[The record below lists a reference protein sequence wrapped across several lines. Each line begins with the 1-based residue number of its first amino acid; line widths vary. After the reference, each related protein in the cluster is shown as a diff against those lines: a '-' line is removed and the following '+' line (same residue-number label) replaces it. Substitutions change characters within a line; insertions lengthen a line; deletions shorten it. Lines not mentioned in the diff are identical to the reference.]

1 MNKGMLSVGIIL
13 LSVIALVLLN
23 VLSNYSTG
31 GELDYYLVKET
42 VDAAMVDAID
52 ASYSRTCGL
61 YRMDKEKF
69 VESFLYRFADS
80 VDVTRGYNIAFY
92 DINEVPPKVSVKV
105 DSLTVLAFNA
115 KKPDGTS
122 EKVAANISTSYD
134 AILETTYKEDEAVA
148 EGLSNPDSDICTKLA
163 ATYS

>member
-13 LSVIALVLLN
+13 LSVIALLLLN

-52 ASYSRTCGL
+52 ASYLRTCGL

-69 VESFLYRFADS
+69 VESFLFRFADS
-80 VDVTRGYNIAFY
+80 VDTARSYEIEIY
-92 DINEVPPKVSVKV
+92 DINEVPPKVSVRV
-105 DSLTVLAFNA
+105 DSLTALTFNA
-115 KKPDGTS
+115 QG
-122 EKVAANISTSYD
+122 EQLAANITTSYD
-134 AILETTYKEDEAVA
+134 AILETTYKEDATVY
-148 EGLSNPDSDICTKLA
+148 EGINNSSDMCKALS
-163 ATYS
+163 

>member
-13 LSVIALVLLN
+13 LSVIALLLLN

-31 GELDYYLVKET
+31 GELDYYLVKES

-52 ASYSRTCGL
+52 ASYLRTCGL

-80 VDVTRGYNIAFY
+80 VDTSRSYEIELY
-92 DINEVPPKVSVKV
+92 DINEVPPKVSVRV
-105 DSLTVLAFNA
+105 NSLTALTFNA
-115 KKPDGTS
+115 QG
-122 EKVAANISTSYD
+122 EQLAANITTSYD
-134 AILETTYKEDEAVA
+134 AILETTYKDDDSVI
-148 EGLSNPDSDICTKLA
+148 EGIENNHSDMCVSLR
-163 ATYS
+163 

>member
-13 LSVIALVLLN
+13 LSVVALLLLN

-52 ASYSRTCGL
+52 ASYLRTCGL

-80 VDVTRGYNIAFY
+80 VDTSRSYEIEIY
-92 DINEVPPKVSVKV
+92 DLNEVPPKVSVRV
-105 DSLTVLAFNA
+105 NSLTALTFHHANGE
-115 KKPDGTS
+115 DL
-122 EKVAANISTSYD
+122 AANITTSYD
-134 AILETTYKEDEAVA
+134 AILETTYKDDATVYT
-148 EGLSNPDSDICTKLA
+148 GINDSSDKCMALR
-163 ATYS
+163 

>member
-42 VDAAMVDAID
+42 VDAAMIDSID

-80 VDVTRGYNIAFY
+80 VDTSRSYEIEIY
-92 DINEVPPKVSVKV
+92 DINEVPPKVSVRV
-105 DSLTVLAFNA
+105 NSLTALTFNA
-115 KKPDGTS
+115 QG
-122 EKVAANISTSYD
+122 EQLAANITTSYD
-134 AILETTYKEDEAVA
+134 AILETTYKDDATVN
-148 EGLSNPDSDICTKLA
+148 EGIRSNISDMCSSLR
-163 ATYS
+163 

>member
-13 LSVIALVLLN
+13 LSVIALLLLN

-52 ASYSRTCGL
+52 ASYLRTCGL

-80 VDVTRGYNIAFY
+80 VDTTRSYEIEIF
-92 DINEVPPKVSVKV
+92 DINEVPPKVSVRV
-105 DSLTVLAFNA
+105 DSLTALTFNA
-115 KKPDGTS
+115 QG
-122 EKVAANISTSYD
+122 EQLAANITTSYD
-134 AILETTYKEDEAVA
+134 AILETTYKEDATVY
-148 EGLSNPDSDICTKLA
+148 EGINNSSDMCAALS
-163 ATYS
+163 

>member
-1 MNKGMLSVGIIL
+1 MNKGMLSVGIIMLSLVALLL
-13 LSVIALVLLN
+13 LS

-31 GELDYYLVKET
+31 GELDYYLVKEA

-52 ASYSRTCGL
+52 ASYKRTCGL

-80 VDVTRGYNIAFY
+80 VDTTRQYDISIY

-105 DSLTVLAFNA
+105 DALTALTFRDQVNDEDL
-115 KKPDGTS
+115 
-122 EKVAANISTSYD
+122 AANITTSYD
-134 AILETTYKEDEAVA
+134 AILETTYLEDASVI
-148 EGLSNPDSDICTKLA
+148 EGLSSTTSDMCMPLSI
-163 ATYS
+163 S

>member
-13 LSVIALVLLN
+13 LSVIALLLLN

-80 VDVTRGYNIAFY
+80 VDINRGYNIAFY

-105 DSLTVLAFNA
+105 DSLTVLSF
-115 KKPDGTS
+115 KVSEPDGS
-122 EKVAANISTSYD
+122 KENYAANISTSYD
-134 AILETTYKEDEAVA
+134 AILETVYKEDVTVS
-148 EGLSNPDSDICTKLA
+148 EGLTDPDSDMCKSL
-163 ATYS
+163 S

>member
-13 LSVIALVLLN
+13 LSVIALLLLN

-52 ASYSRTCGL
+52 ASYLRTCGL

-80 VDVTRGYNIAFY
+80 VDTARSYEIEIY

-105 DSLTVLAFNA
+105 DSLTALTFNA
-115 KKPDGTS
+115 QG
-122 EKVAANISTSYD
+122 EQLAANITTSYD
-134 AILETTYKEDEAVA
+134 AILETTYKDNQSVY
-148 EGLSNPDSDICTKLA
+148 EGLKSNESDMCK
-163 ATYS
+163 SFN